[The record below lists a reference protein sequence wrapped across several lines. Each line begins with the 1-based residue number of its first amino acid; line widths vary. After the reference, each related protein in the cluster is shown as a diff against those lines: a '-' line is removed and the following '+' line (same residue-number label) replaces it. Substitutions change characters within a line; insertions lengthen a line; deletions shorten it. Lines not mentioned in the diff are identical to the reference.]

1 MIWSDHGTG
10 TFEVLL
16 VDKKNKD
23 EVVQKATGQIT
34 VDGKKANT
42 FFLGNIVQCDHG
54 TGSWSLF

>member
-34 VDGKKANT
+34 VHGKKVNT

-54 TGSWSLF
+54 TDS